1 MQVMQMCMK
10 KKKEQ
15 IMSSRFIILSLVTG
29 VFLLNSCGSQETKE
43 QTDKVTDSKKIVVTE
58 DAVKALK
65 KETKSKENSGQFYYS
80 YNKEK
85 EKEKEK
91 EGEDYSSEASK
102 TRTELD
108 AYRDIKSPYERVQ
121 ITLMIQQLSPDYRL
135 LCSACHDDYANGVVG
150 PALLDKNAT
159 FIFDRILAFKSGEKK
174 NPLMKQLVNRID
186 EKRLMAIAKEIE
198 RFNKEI
204 KEMRSKR

>member
-1 MQVMQMCMK
+1 MLRKSMIFSLGVALLL
-10 KKKEQ
+10 
-15 IMSSRFIILSLVTG
+15 LSG
-29 VFLLNSCGSQETKE
+29 CGNEKTKT
-43 QTDKVTDSKKIVVTE
+43 QTDKVVNSGGIVVTE
-58 DAVKALK
+58 GAVKALK
-65 KETKSKENSGQFYYS
+65 KETKDKENSGQFYYS

-85 EKEKEK
+85 K
-91 EGEDYSSEASK
+91 GDSYNSEDSK

-108 AYRDIKSPYERVQ
+108 AYREIKSPYERVQ

-159 FIFDRILAFKSGEKK
+159 FIFKQIMAFKTGEKK

-186 EKRLMAIAKEIE
+186 EKRLKAIAKEIE
-198 RFNKEI
+198 RFNREI

>member
-1 MQVMQMCMK
+1 MK
-10 KKKEQ
+10 RKKE
-15 IMSSRFIILSLVTG
+15 IAMLKRSVLFSLGTALLLLSG
-29 VFLLNSCGSQETKE
+29 CGSDKGTN
-43 QTDKVTDSKKIVVTE
+43 QTEGVADSQGIVVTE
-58 DAVKALK
+58 GAVKALK
-65 KETKSKENSGQFYYS
+65 KETNSKENSGQFYYS

-85 EKEKEK
+85 KE
-91 EGEDYSSEASK
+91 DQYNSEESK

-159 FIFDRILAFKSGEKK
+159 FIFKQIQAFKTGEKK

-186 EKRLMAIAKEIE
+186 EKRLKGIAKEIE
-198 RFNKEI
+198 RFNREI

>member
-1 MQVMQMCMK
+1 MPSK
-10 KKKEQ
+10 
-15 IMSSRFIILSLVTG
+15 FIILSLVTG
-29 VFLLNSCGSQETKE
+29 VFLLSGCGNKETKE
-43 QTDKVTDSKKIVVTE
+43 QTDKVSDSKKIVVTE

-85 EKEKEK
+85 E
-91 EGEDYSSEASK
+91 GDDYNSEASK

-159 FIFDRILAFKSGEKK
+159 FIFDQILAFKSGQKK

-186 EKRLMAIAKEIE
+186 EKRLKAIAKEIE

>member
-1 MQVMQMCMK
+1 MQVIQMCMK
-10 KKKEQ
+10 RKKEQ
-15 IMSSRFIILSLVTG
+15 KMSNNSIILSLVIG
-29 VFLLNSCGSQETKE
+29 FFLLSGCGNEETKK
-43 QTDKVTDSKKIVVTE
+43 QTNEVTNSKGIVVTE

-65 KETKSKENSGQFYYS
+65 EETKNKENSGQFYYS

-85 EKEKEK
+85 E
-91 EGEDYSSEASK
+91 GNDYNSETSK

-159 FIFDRILAFKSGEKK
+159 FIFDQILAFKSGQKK
-174 NPLMKQLVNRID
+174 NPLMKQLVNRVD
-186 EKRLMAIAKEIE
+186 EKRLKAIAKEIE

>member
-1 MQVMQMCMK
+1 MLRCMK
-10 KKKEQ
+10 RKKE
-15 IMSSRFIILSLVTG
+15 IAMLKRSVLFSLGTALLLLSG
-29 VFLLNSCGSQETKE
+29 CGSDKGTN
-43 QTDKVTDSKKIVVTE
+43 QTEGVADSQGIVVTE
-58 DAVKALK
+58 GAVKALK
-65 KETKSKENSGQFYYS
+65 KETNSKENSGQFYYS

-85 EKEKEK
+85 KE
-91 EGEDYSSEASK
+91 DQYNSEESK

-159 FIFDRILAFKSGEKK
+159 FIFKQIQAFKTGEKK

-186 EKRLMAIAKEIE
+186 EKRLKGIAKEIE
-198 RFNKEI
+198 RFNREI

>member
-1 MQVMQMCMK
+1 MQRCMK
-10 KKKEQ
+10 RKKE
-15 IMSSRFIILSLVTG
+15 IAMLKRSVLFSLGTALLLLSG
-29 VFLLNSCGSQETKE
+29 CGSDKGTN
-43 QTDKVTDSKKIVVTE
+43 QTEGVADSQGIVVTE
-58 DAVKALK
+58 GAVKALK
-65 KETKSKENSGQFYYS
+65 KETNSKENSGQFYYS

-85 EKEKEK
+85 KEDQYNS
-91 EGEDYSSEASK
+91 EDSK

-159 FIFDRILAFKSGEKK
+159 FIFKQIQAFKTGEKK

-186 EKRLMAIAKEIE
+186 EKRLKAIAKEIE
-198 RFNKEI
+198 RFNREI

>member
-1 MQVMQMCMK
+1 MLKRSVLF
-10 KKKEQ
+10 
-15 IMSSRFIILSLVTG
+15 SLGTALLLLSG
-29 VFLLNSCGSQETKE
+29 CGSDKGTN
-43 QTDKVTDSKKIVVTE
+43 QTEGVADSQGIVVTE
-58 DAVKALK
+58 GAVKALK
-65 KETKSKENSGQFYYS
+65 KETNSKENSGQFYYS

-85 EKEKEK
+85 KEDQYNS
-91 EGEDYSSEASK
+91 EDSK

-159 FIFDRILAFKSGEKK
+159 FIFKQIQAFKTGEKK

-186 EKRLMAIAKEIE
+186 EKRLKAIAKEIE
-198 RFNKEI
+198 RFNREI

>member
-1 MQVMQMCMK
+1 MLK
-10 KKKEQ
+10 K
-15 IMSSRFIILSLVTG
+15 SVVFSLGTALLLLSG
-29 VFLLNSCGSQETKE
+29 CGSEESKN
-43 QTDKVTDSKKIVVTE
+43 QTESVENSQGIVVTE
-58 DAVKALK
+58 GAVKALK
-65 KETKSKENSGQFYYS
+65 KEGASKENSGQFYYS

-85 EKEKEK
+85 DKEV
-91 EGEDYSSEASK
+91 GQYNADTSK
-102 TRTELD
+102 VRTKLD

-159 FIFDRILAFKSGEKK
+159 FIFNQIQAFKTGEKK

-186 EKRLMAIAKEIE
+186 EQRLKSIAKEIE
-198 RFNKEI
+198 RFNREI

>member
-1 MQVMQMCMK
+1 MPVMQMYMR

-15 IMSSRFIILSLVTG
+15 VMPHKFIILSLVTG
-29 VFLLNSCGSQETKE
+29 VFFLSACSKEETKE
-43 QTDKVTDSKKIVVTE
+43 QTNKVEDAKKIVVTE

-65 KETKSKENSGQFYYS
+65 EETKNKENTGQFYYS

-85 EKEKEK
+85 KADE
-91 EGEDYSSEASK
+91 YNAEASK

-159 FIFDRILAFKSGEKK
+159 FIFNRILAFKSGQKK

-186 EKRLMAIAKEIE
+186 KKRLKAIAKEIE

>member
-1 MQVMQMCMK
+1 MLRCMK
-10 KKKEQ
+10 RKKE
-15 IMSSRFIILSLVTG
+15 IAMLKRSVLFSLGTALLLLSG
-29 VFLLNSCGSQETKE
+29 CGSDKGTN
-43 QTDKVTDSKKIVVTE
+43 QTEGVADSQGIVVTE
-58 DAVKALK
+58 GAVKALK
-65 KETKSKENSGQFYYS
+65 KETNSKENSGQFYYS

-85 EKEKEK
+85 KEDQYNS
-91 EGEDYSSEASK
+91 EDSK

-159 FIFDRILAFKSGEKK
+159 FIFKQIQAFKTGEKK

-186 EKRLMAIAKEIE
+186 EKRLKAIAKEIE
-198 RFNKEI
+198 RFNREI